1 MRLRCGEE
9 SFDVEVREATDGPRV
24 AVNGA
29 PVDSSVLRT
38 ASRVDLGD
46 RTMSFYREEHADH
59 GRPYGGRAGGEIG
72 HQRPQPTRPTAQ
84 TRDEWNHTQHEE
96 NE

>member
-1 MRLRCGEE
+1 
-9 SFDVEVREATDGPRV
+9 
-24 AVNGA
+24 VNGA